1 MSEDLK
7 QQVEAITG
15 QMANFHQSLESMAR
29 ELELKGEDPEI
40 VTKLMNGADAMKD
53 SANIYLSWA
62 RHYVKLSEGEA
73 SEAEEGEED
82 LDDFQF

>member
-7 QQVEAITG
+7 EQVAAITG
-15 QMANFHQSLESMAR
+15 QMTNFHQSLETTAR
-29 ELELKGEDPEI
+29 ELEMNGGDPEI
-40 VTKLMNGADAMKD
+40 VTKLINGADAMKD

>member
-7 QQVEAITG
+7 QQVAAITG
-15 QMANFHQSLESMAR
+15 QMANFHQSLETTAR

>member
-1 MSEDLK
+1 MSEDLN
-7 QQVEAITG
+7 QRMATLTD
-15 QMANFHQSLESMAR
+15 QMEQFHTALENKAR
-29 ELELKGEDPEI
+29 ELELTGGDPEI
-40 VTKLMNGADAMKD
+40 IGKLMNGADAMKD

-62 RHYVKLSEGEA
+62 RHYVKLSDGEA

>member
-1 MSEDLK
+1 MSDDLR
-7 QQVEAITG
+7 QQMTVLTD
-15 QMANFHQSLESMAR
+15 QMEQFHASLETKAR
-29 ELELKGEDPEI
+29 EIELSGGDPEI
-40 VTKLMNGADAMKD
+40 VTKLIKGADAMKD

-62 RHYVKLSEGEA
+62 RHYVNLSDGEA